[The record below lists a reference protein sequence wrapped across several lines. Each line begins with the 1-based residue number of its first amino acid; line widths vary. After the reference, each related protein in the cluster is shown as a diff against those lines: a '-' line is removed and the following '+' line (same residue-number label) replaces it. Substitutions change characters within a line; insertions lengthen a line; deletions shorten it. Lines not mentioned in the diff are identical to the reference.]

1 MTASQM
7 STRARPR
14 VLVVDDEGDIRVIV
28 GLNLGLAG
36 MEFGEARD
44 GNEALDSLR
53 TRTWD
58 ACILD
63 LAMPTVDGFEVL
75 KVLSEEGIIDQIA
88 VVVLSA
94 KGSPAVAIEAM
105 QLGAHAHLTKPFS
118 PGAVAQTVE
127 ELITLTPEQRR
138 ERRREMIDRAGAL
151 SRLGLGT
158 V

>member
-1 MTASQM
+1 MISPPMGTQ
-7 STRARPR
+7 ARPR

-53 TRTWD
+53 TRNWD

-75 KVLSEEGIIDQIA
+75 RALTEEGIIDQIA
-88 VVVLSA
+88 VIVLSA
-94 KGSPAVAIEAM
+94 KGSPAVAIEALE
-105 QLGAHAHLTKPFS
+105 LGAHAHLTKPFS
-118 PGAVAQTVE
+118 PGAVAHTVE
-127 ELITLTPEQRR
+127 ELISLGPDERR
-138 ERRREMIDRAGAL
+138 ERRREMIARAGDL

>member
-1 MTASQM
+1 ML
-7 STRARPR
+7 STGTRPR

-36 MEFGEARD
+36 MEFGEAKD
-44 GNEALDSLR
+44 GNEALDFLR
-53 TRTWD
+53 GGDWH

-75 KVLSEEGIIDQIA
+75 KTLSAEGIIDQIA
-88 VVVLSA
+88 VIVLSA
-94 KGSPAVAIEAM
+94 KGSPAVAIEAL

-118 PGAVAQTVE
+118 PGAVAHTVG
-127 ELITLTPEQRR
+127 ELIALSPE
-138 ERRREMIDRAGAL
+138 ERRARRDEMIERAGAL

>member
-1 MTASQM
+1 MMPARM
-7 STRARPR
+7 STPARRR
-14 VLVVDDEGDIRVIV
+14 VLVVDDEGDIRAIV

-44 GNEALDSLR
+44 GSEALDYLR

-75 KVLSEEGIIDQIA
+75 KALSEEGIIDEIA
-88 VVVLSA
+88 VIVLSA
-94 KGSPAVAIEAM
+94 KASPAVAIEAM

-118 PGAVAQTVE
+118 PGAVAHSVE
-127 ELITLTPEQRR
+127 ELITLAPEQRR
-138 ERRREMIDRAGAL
+138 DRRREMIDRAGAL

>member
-1 MTASQM
+1 MPASTGAQ
-7 STRARPR
+7 ARPR

-44 GNEALDSLR
+44 GDEALDFLR

-75 KVLSEEGIIDQIA
+75 RALSNEGITDQIA
-88 VVVLSA
+88 VIVLSA
-94 KGSPAVAIEAM
+94 KGSPAVAIEALE
-105 QLGAHAHLTKPFS
+105 LGAHAHLTKPFS

-127 ELITLTPEQRR
+127 ELISLDPAERR
-138 ERRREMIDRAGAL
+138 ERRREMIERAGNL